1 MSGSIES
8 APATARAD
16 DLAAFRGLV
25 SSSFVPLQVSTEVDG
40 RFAASICTAD
50 ADSVV
55 FTEVA
60 ATPHLVE
67 RTPQTIED
75 GGSGYYKVSL
85 LISGSSILVQDG
97 RELVMRPGD
106 LSIYDTSRPYS
117 LLFGE
122 QFRNLIMMFPKDRL
136 DVPLPFTEQLTAV
149 DLGAQHRGLAPVL
162 TAFITQFPTQLAH
175 FNQHSRTRL
184 AHTSLDLL
192 STMFSSIL
200 DASPEQRDP
209 HQVLLQKVYDYIDL
223 NLGSTELSPASI
235 AAAHYVSTRHLHALF
250 NQSGTTVSTWIRE
263 RRLERV
269 RADLLRSYGIE
280 PRNRMLLSG
289 PPGNGKTSVAEAI
302 AAELMLPAWV
312 LSSVTTVNTT
322 GRVRVADSAAC
333 AIGVVMVTST
343 SGPSPTNL
351 RTICAAVPALPWAER

>member
-1 MSGSIES
+1 MNQTHTMQRRSESGEPS
-8 APATARAD
+8 APLAAAPASVAHAE
-16 DLAAFRGLV
+16 DLAEFRGLV
-25 SSSFVPLQVSTEVDG
+25 SSSFVPLRVSTEAHG
-40 RFAASICTAD
+40 PFAASISTAD

-67 RTPQTIED
+67 RTQQTIED

-122 QFRNLIMMFPKDRL
+122 KFRNLIMMFPKDRL

-162 TAFITQFPTQLAH
+162 TAFISQLPTQLVH
-175 FNQHSRTRL
+175 FTQHSRARL
-184 AHTSLDLL
+184 AQTSLDLL
-192 STMFSSIL
+192 GTMFSSIL

-209 HQVLLQKVYDYIDL
+209 HQVLLQKIYDHVDL
-223 NLGSTELSPASI
+223 HLGSEDLSPSSI
-235 AAAHYVSTRHLHALF
+235 AAAHYISTRHLHALF

-263 RRLERV
+263 RRLERA
-269 RADLLRSYGIE
+269 RADLLD
-280 PRNRMLLSG
+280 PLLADR
-289 PPGNGKTSVAEAI
+289 PVWVI
-302 AAELMLPAWV
+302 AAGRGFADPAHF
-312 LSSVTTVNTT
+312 S
-322 GRVRVADSAAC
+322 RVFKAAY
-333 AIGVVMVTST
+333 GMT
-343 SGPSPTNL
+343 PSEF
-351 RTICAAVPALPWAER
+351 RRGA